1 MKFLPEK
8 YLDKIPERKE
18 EEKLFKTWLTEM

>member
-18 EEKLFKTWLTEM
+18 EEKLFKT